1 MRNKLFNLE
10 IDNLTLLEAL
20 EKIDD
25 LIASGGCHHVVTAN
39 PEILYRALSDKGLYE
54 TIAQASLVTADGQ
67 GVLLAGKLL
76 DQPFK
81 ARVTGI
87 DLAEALCATSG
98 ERGHKIYFLGGKEG
112 ISKKAQMAILRRY
125 PNANIVGEHHGYFKN
140 DIDKA
145 YYLTGYG
152 TREQFAKLYKTIY
165 QFPEFDIRYK
175 LKDLATYLNIQQILL
190 VKMIQVFEELG
201 FVTIKDGVMTVN
213 KEAPKREIAESQ
225 IYQNLKQTVKDQE
238 MMALGTVQEMYDFL
252 ME

>member
-67 GVLLAGKLL
+67 GVLLVGKLL
-76 DQPFK
+76 NQPFK

-140 DIDKA
+140 DIEPLLA
-145 YYLTGYG
+145 EL
-152 TREQFAKLYKTIY
+152 REKQ
-165 QFPEFDIRYK
+165 PD
-175 LKDLATYLNIQQILL
+175 ILL
-190 VKMIQVFEELG
+190 VAMGSPYQEEFILRYQKLLNIPVAIGVGGTLDVFSGEVKRAPEL
-201 FVTIKDGVMTVN
+201 VQTLKLEWAYRILSD
-213 KEAPKREIAESQ
+213 PKRWRRALVLPKFVLAV
-225 IYQNLKQTVKDQE
+225 LKEK
-238 MMALGTVQEMYDFL
+238 YKK
-252 ME
+252 

>member
-76 DQPFK
+76 NQPFK

-140 DIDKA
+140 DIEPLLA
-145 YYLTGYG
+145 EL
-152 TREQFAKLYKTIY
+152 REKQ
-165 QFPEFDIRYK
+165 PD
-175 LKDLATYLNIQQILL
+175 ILL
-190 VKMIQVFEELG
+190 VAMGSPYQEEFILRYQKLLNIPVAIGVGGTLDVFSGEVKRAPEL
-201 FVTIKDGVMTVN
+201 VQTLKLEWAYRILSD
-213 KEAPKREIAESQ
+213 PKRWRRALVLPKFVLAV
-225 IYQNLKQTVKDQE
+225 LKEK
-238 MMALGTVQEMYDFL
+238 YKK
-252 ME
+252 

>member
-140 DIDKA
+140 DIEPLLAD
-145 YYLTGYG
+145 L
-152 TREQFAKLYKTIY
+152 REKQ
-165 QFPEFDIRYK
+165 PD
-175 LKDLATYLNIQQILL
+175 ILL
-190 VKMIQVFEELG
+190 VAMGSPYQEAFILRYQKLLNIPVAIGGGGTLDVFSGEVKRAPEL
-201 FVTIKDGVMTVN
+201 VQTLKLEWAYRILSD
-213 KEAPKREIAESQ
+213 PKRWRRTLVLPKFVLAV
-225 IYQNLKQTVKDQE
+225 LKEK
-238 MMALGTVQEMYDFL
+238 YKK
-252 ME
+252 

>member
-76 DQPFK
+76 NQPFK

-140 DIDKA
+140 DIEPLLA
-145 YYLTGYG
+145 EL
-152 TREQFAKLYKTIY
+152 REKQ
-165 QFPEFDIRYK
+165 PD
-175 LKDLATYLNIQQILL
+175 ILL
-190 VKMIQVFEELG
+190 VAMGSPYQEEFILRYQKLLNIPVAIGVGGTLDVFSGEVKRAPELVQSSNG
-201 FVTIKDGVMTVN
+201 RTVSSLTLKDGD
-213 KEAPKREIAESQ
+213 AP
-225 IYQNLKQTVKDQE
+225 
-238 MMALGTVQEMYDFL
+238 
-252 ME
+252 

>member
-112 ISKKAQMAILRRY
+112 ISKKAQMAMLRRY
-125 PNANIVGEHHGYFKN
+125 PDANIVGEHHGYFKN
-140 DIDKA
+140 DIEPLLAD
-145 YYLTGYG
+145 L
-152 TREQFAKLYKTIY
+152 REKQ
-165 QFPEFDIRYK
+165 PD
-175 LKDLATYLNIQQILL
+175 ILL
-190 VKMIQVFEELG
+190 VAMGSPYQEEFILRYQKLLNIPVAIGVGGTLDVFSGEVKRAPEL
-201 FVTIKDGVMTVN
+201 VQTLKLEWAYRILSD
-213 KEAPKREIAESQ
+213 PKRWRRTLVLPKFVLAV
-225 IYQNLKQTVKDQE
+225 LKEK
-238 MMALGTVQEMYDFL
+238 YKK
-252 ME
+252 

>member
-112 ISKKAQMAILRRY
+112 IRKKAQMAILRRY

-140 DIDKA
+140 DIEPLLAD
-145 YYLTGYG
+145 L
-152 TREQFAKLYKTIY
+152 REKQ
-165 QFPEFDIRYK
+165 PD
-175 LKDLATYLNIQQILL
+175 ILL
-190 VKMIQVFEELG
+190 VAMGSPYQEEFILRYQKLLNIPVAIGVGGTLDVFSGEVKRAPEL
-201 FVTIKDGVMTVN
+201 VQTLKLEWAYRILSD
-213 KEAPKREIAESQ
+213 PKRWRRTLVLPKFVLAV
-225 IYQNLKQTVKDQE
+225 LKEK
-238 MMALGTVQEMYDFL
+238 YKK
-252 ME
+252 

>member
-98 ERGHKIYFLGGKEG
+98 ERGHKMYFLGGKEG

-140 DIDKA
+140 DIEPLLAD
-145 YYLTGYG
+145 L
-152 TREQFAKLYKTIY
+152 REKQ
-165 QFPEFDIRYK
+165 PD
-175 LKDLATYLNIQQILL
+175 ILL
-190 VKMIQVFEELG
+190 VAMGSPYQEEFILRYQKLLNIPVAIGVGGTLDVFSGEVKRAPEL
-201 FVTIKDGVMTVN
+201 VQTLKLEWAYRILSD
-213 KEAPKREIAESQ
+213 PKRWRRTLVLPKFVLAV
-225 IYQNLKQTVKDQE
+225 LKEK
-238 MMALGTVQEMYDFL
+238 YKK
-252 ME
+252 